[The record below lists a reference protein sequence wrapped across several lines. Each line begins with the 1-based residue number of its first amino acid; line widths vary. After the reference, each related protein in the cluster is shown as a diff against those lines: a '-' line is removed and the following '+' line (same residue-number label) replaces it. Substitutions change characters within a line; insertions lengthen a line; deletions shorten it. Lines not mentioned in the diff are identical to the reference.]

1 MEDLLDLYGRPY
13 DRGHPT
19 VCIDELPVQLLGE
32 VSPALRMTPSKSQ
45 RIDYEYQRNG
55 TASIFV
61 AIEPLSGRRLYW
73 VCEQRTAQDYARFLQ
88 RVSAHWADAEQIRL
102 VQDNLNTHTPGS
114 FYSVLPPAEAFAL
127 AARFEPHYTPVKAS
141 WLNMAEIE
149 LSALSKQ
156 CLDRR
161 IGSLVDLQ
169 REVAACAV
177 QRQGRTITWRFTQTD
192 ARAKLKR
199 HYPDHSKPA

>member
-1 MEDLLDLYGRPY
+1 MEALLDLYAQPY
-13 DRGHPT
+13 DARTPT
-19 VCIDELPVQLLGE
+19 VCLDEIPVQLHGE

-61 AIEPLSGRRLYW
+61 AIEPLSGRRLYL
-73 VCEQRTAQDYARFLQ
+73 VSKQRTAGDYARFMKM
-88 RVSAHWADAEQIRL
+88 VSEHWADAETINL
-102 VQDNLNTHTPGS
+102 VQDNLNTHTMGS
-114 FYSVLPPAEAFAL
+114 LYTVFNAEEAFAL
-127 AARFEPHYTPVKAS
+127 ASRFQPHYTPVKAS

-161 IGSLVDLQ
+161 IESFDMLQ
-169 REVAACAV
+169 REVDACAV
-177 QRQGRTITWRFTQTD
+177 MRQGLKISWRFTQSG
-192 ARAKLKR
+192 ARDKLKR
-199 HYPDHSKPA
+199 HYPTIQN